1 MVGVLVCVSVSHRTA
16 DFALLERLSASAT
29 TAEPTQGL
37 SSVRGSVVVSTCN
50 RYESYLDIDDVPVS
64 GEPPALTELVA
75 SLAERAGVPT
85 AHLRSSARTIT
96 GSRVAAHLFA
106 VASGL
111 DSVVVGE
118 DEIAGQVRRALTE
131 ARESGSTTPAL
142 ERVFQ
147 MAQATSREV
156 KNVTR
161 INAAGRSMV
170 RLALDLAESRIPA
183 WDRANVL
190 LIGTGA
196 YAGTTWAALR
206 ERGVDQI
213 GVASPSGREHVFGQR
228 DGVAPVSASARPV
241 ALAQADLVITS
252 TRVQALDAADL
263 RQARA
268 RAEHPVLVIDLG
280 LPSNVDK
287 QVAALPG
294 VELLDLETISLH
306 APVAE
311 LDASA
316 QAMDLVQQAAATFD
330 RRSAEHDAG
339 PTIAAY
345 RGRVD
350 QVLTAELD
358 RLRAGGRLTEE
369 TERALRHFAGVL
381 VHEPTTRVRRLAA
394 EGRLAEAEAAVSVLY
409 GRAAPGA
416 PLADDDPAEGSR
428 HQPPRAAGSA

>member
-1 MVGVLVCVSVSHRTA
+1 MDGVLVCVSVSHRTA
-16 DFALLERLSASAT
+16 DFALLERLSAA
-29 TAEPTQGL
+29 AAKADPTHGL
-37 SSVRGSVVVSTCN
+37 AGVRGSVVVSTCN
-50 RYESYLDIDDVPVS
+50 RYESYLDVDEAPVMD
-64 GEPPALTELVA
+64 EPAALTDLLGR
-75 SLAERAGVPT
+75 LADQVGVSPDRMRA
-85 AHLRSSARTIT
+85 SARTMT

-118 DEIAGQVRRALTE
+118 DEIAGQVRRALAD
-131 ARESGSTTPAL
+131 AREAGSTTPAL

-147 MAQATSREV
+147 MASTTSREV
-156 KNVTR
+156 KNVTG

-206 ERGVDQI
+206 ERGVDQV
-213 GVASPSGREHVFGQR
+213 GVASPSGREHVFAQR
-228 DGVAPVSASARPV
+228 DGVTPVSASARPV
-241 ALAQADLVITS
+241 ALAQADLLVTS
-252 TRVQALDAADL
+252 TRVRTLEVAEL
-263 RQARA
+263 RRA
-268 RAEHPVLVIDLG
+268 RDRVDRPLLVIDLG
-280 LPSNVDK
+280 LPANVDK
-287 QVAALPG
+287 QVDTLPG

-311 LDASA
+311 LDTSA
-316 QAMDLVQQAAATFD
+316 QAMDLVQQAAASFD
-330 RRSAEHDAG
+330 RRSAEQSAG
-339 PTIAAY
+339 PAIAAY

-350 QVLTAELD
+350 QVLADELD
-358 RLRAGGRLTEE
+358 RLAARGRLSEE

-394 EGRLAEAEAAVSVLY
+394 EGRLAEVDEAIGTLY
-409 GRAAPGA
+409 GIRPEPGTDGQSSPGQRATR
-416 PLADDDPAEGSR
+416 S
-428 HQPPRAAGSA
+428 S

>member
-1 MVGVLVCVSVSHRTA
+1 MDGVLVCVSVSHRTA
-16 DFALLERLSASAT
+16 DFALLERLSASAAT
-29 TAEPTQGL
+29 TDPTYGL
-37 SSVRGSVVVSTCN
+37 SSVRGSVVVATCN
-50 RYESYLDIDDVPVS
+50 RYESYLDVDDIPIM
-64 GEPPALTELVA
+64 GEPPALTDLL
-75 SLAERAGVPT
+75 SRLAERAGIDMDRMR
-85 AHLRSSARTIT
+85 ASSRTMT

-118 DEIAGQVRRALTE
+118 DEIAGQVRRALAD
-131 ARESGSTTPAL
+131 AREAGTTTPAL
-142 ERVFQ
+142 ERAFQ
-147 MAQATSREV
+147 MASTTSRDV
-156 KNVTR
+156 KNVTG

-170 RLALDLAESRIPA
+170 RLALDLAESRLPA
-183 WDRANVL
+183 WDHVNVL

-196 YAGTTWAALR
+196 YAGTTWTALR

-213 GVASPSGREHVFGQR
+213 GVASPSGREHVFAQR
-228 DGVAPVSASARPV
+228 DGVTPVGASARPV

-252 TRVQALDAADL
+252 TRVRTLDVADL
-263 RQARA
+263 HRA
-268 RAEHPVLVIDLG
+268 RAGVDRPLLVIDLG
-280 LPSNVDK
+280 LPANVDK
-287 QVAALPG
+287 QVDTVPG

-316 QAMDLVQQAAATFD
+316 QAMDLVQQAAASFD
-330 RRSAEHDAG
+330 RRSAEQSAG

-350 QVLTAELD
+350 QVLADELD
-358 RLRAGGRLTEE
+358 RLAARGRLTEE

-394 EGRLAEAEAAVSVLY
+394 EGRLPEVQDAIGTLY
-409 GRAAPGA
+409 GLEVPPPPSGADGRYSSSDRAARSG
-416 PLADDDPAEGSR
+416 
-428 HQPPRAAGSA
+428 

>member
-16 DFALLERLSASAT
+16 DFALLERLSATAA
-29 TAEPTQGL
+29 TAEATHGL
-37 SSVRGSVVVSTCN
+37 TSVRGAVVVSTCN
-50 RYESYLDIDDVPVS
+50 RYESYLDVDDIPIM
-64 GEPPALTELVA
+64 GEPPALTDLLGR
-75 SLAERAGVPT
+75 LADRAGVTPDR
-85 AHLRSSARTIT
+85 LRGAARTMT

-131 ARESGSTTPAL
+131 ARAAGSTTPAL

-147 MAQATSREV
+147 MASTTSREV
-156 KNVTR
+156 KNVTG
-161 INAAGRSMV
+161 INASGRSMV
-170 RLALDLAESRIPA
+170 RLALDLAESRLPA
-183 WDRANVL
+183 WDQSNVL

-206 ERGVDQI
+206 ERGVGEI
-213 GVASPSGREHVFGQR
+213 GVASPSGREHVFAQR
-228 DGVAPVSASARPV
+228 DGVTPVGASARPV

-252 TRVQALDAADL
+252 TRVPTLDVPDV
-263 RQARA
+263 RRA
-268 RAEHPVLVIDLG
+268 RRGLDRPLLVIDLG
-280 LPSNVDK
+280 LPANVDK
-287 QVAALPG
+287 QVGTLPG

-311 LDASA
+311 LDTSA
-316 QAMDLVQQAAATFD
+316 QAMDLVQQAAASFD
-330 RRSAEHDAG
+330 RRSAEQDAG
-339 PTIAAY
+339 PAITAY

-350 QVLTAELD
+350 QVLAEELD
-358 RLRAGGRLTEE
+358 RLAARGRLNEE

-394 EGRLAEAEAAVSVLY
+394 EGRVAEAEHALRTLF
-409 GRAAPGA
+409 GLEPAAPAGHEA
-416 PLADDDPAEGSR
+416 GGEDG
-428 HQPPRAAGSA
+428 QPSGRLSS

>member
-16 DFALLERLSASAT
+16 DFALLERVSTAASADP
-29 TAEPTQGL
+29 TAGL

-50 RYESYLDIDDVPVS
+50 RYESYLDVDDVPVTG
-64 GEPPALTELVA
+64 GEPPAMSAVLTQ
-75 SLAERAGVPT
+75 LAEHAGVSLDR
-85 AHLRSSARTIT
+85 LRRSARTMT

-131 ARESGSTTPAL
+131 ARGAGTTTPAL
-142 ERVFQ
+142 ERAFQ
-147 MAQATSREV
+147 MASTTSRDV
-156 KNVTR
+156 KNVTG

-183 WDRANVL
+183 WDHAGVL

-206 ERGVDQI
+206 ERGVEEID
-213 GVASPSGREHVFGQR
+213 VASPSGREQVFAQR
-228 DGVAPVSASARPV
+228 DGVRAVSASAQPV

-252 TRVQALDAADL
+252 TRVQALGVADI
-263 RQARA
+263 RSARA
-268 RAEHPVLVIDLG
+268 TTGKPLLVIDLG

-287 QVAALPG
+287 AVADLPG

-306 APVAE
+306 APVQE

-316 QAMDLVQQAAATFD
+316 QAMDMVRKATASFD
-330 RRSAEHDAG
+330 QRSAEQSAG
-339 PTIAAY
+339 PAITAY

-350 QVLTAELD
+350 QVLAAELD
-358 RLRAGGRLTEE
+358 RLEARGRLTEE

-381 VHEPTTRVRRLAA
+381 VHEPTTRARQLAA
-394 EGRLAEAEAAVSVLY
+394 EGRLAEVESAIGTLY
-409 GRAAPGA
+409 GVEAVQP
-416 PLADDDPAEGSR
+416 PPAEGHSSPAER
-428 HQPPRAAGSA
+428 SNGSA

>member
-16 DFALLERLSASAT
+16 DFALLERLSAAAAADP
-29 TAEPTQGL
+29 TAGL
-37 SSVRGSVVVSTCN
+37 SNVRGSVVVATCN
-50 RYESYLDIDDVPVS
+50 RYESYLDVDDVPVTG
-64 GEPPALTELVA
+64 GEPPALTALLA
-75 SLAERAGVPT
+75 HLAERAGVS
-85 AHLRSSARTIT
+85 ADRLHHAARTMT

-131 ARESGSTTPAL
+131 ARDAGTTTPSL
-142 ERVFQ
+142 ERAFQ
-147 MAQATSREV
+147 MAATTSRDV

-170 RLALDLAESRIPA
+170 RLALDLAESRVPA

-206 ERGVDQI
+206 ERGATEI
-213 GVASPSGREHVFGQR
+213 GVASPSGREQVFAQR
-228 DGVAPVSASARPV
+228 DGVHAVSASARGA

-252 TRVQALDAADL
+252 TRVQTLDVADIS
-263 RQARA
+263 RA
-268 RAEHPVLVIDLG
+268 RAHTDSPLLVIDLG

-287 QVAALPG
+287 AVADLPG

-306 APVAE
+306 APVQE

-316 QAMDLVQQAAATFD
+316 RAMDMVRDAAASFEV
-330 RRSAEHDAG
+330 RSAEQSAG
-339 PTIAAY
+339 PAIAAY
-345 RGRVD
+345 RGHVD
-350 QVLTAELD
+350 QVLAAELN
-358 RLRAGGRLTEE
+358 RLAGRGKLTEE

-381 VHEPTTRVRRLAA
+381 VHEPTTRARRLAA
-394 EGRLAEAEAAVSVLY
+394 EGRLTEVKSALGTLY
-409 GRAAPGA
+409 G
-416 PLADDDPAEGSR
+416 LDPVREPEEPQRSTTDRGTGS
-428 HQPPRAAGSA
+428 G